1 MRRTF
6 VIGAVVLFI
15 AAAIAVGVGA
25 YNAGYDH
32 GLTHAGNGTQ
42 VVRVVG
48 PGFGFPV
55 GLILFPLVIFGIVAL
70 ARGAAFRR
78 YRRYG
83 GPDGPWAGQGWHGPG
98 HWKDG
103 RGMAEEWHRT
113 QHAHEGEP
121 TSRSGTDPGG
131 ASSA

>member
-6 VIGAVVLFI
+6 VAGAVILSI
-15 AAAIAVGVGA
+15 AAAVAIGVGA
-25 YNAGYDH
+25 YNAGYDR
-32 GLTHAGNGTQ
+32 GLTHAGGTQ

-55 GLILFPLVIFGIVAL
+55 GLILFPLLIFGIVAL

-83 GPDGPWAGQGWHGPG
+83 AGGP
-98 HWKDG
+98 
-103 RGMAEEWHRT
+103 
-113 QHAHEGEP
+113 
-121 TSRSGTDPGG
+121 
-131 ASSA
+131 